1 MIPAPDTLPETASAA
16 SVSPA
21 YAGRT
26 MPDQPGAPACAQ
38 DAARP
43 DGSGPQGVTL
53 ITCHANADFD
63 AFAAMLA
70 ARFLYEPHVLLFP
83 GTQERGL
90 QKLVAGLDCKALG
103 ITETAAIPWQ
113 TINRLVVVDTRQRGR
128 ISHVSQLLDRPDVAV
143 ELWDHHPDTADD
155 ITTPHTHLAHI
166 GSVTSLIVQ
175 AIADRGLSLTADDAT
190 LLGLGIYSD
199 TGSFTYSSTTQAD
212 FQSAAWLLGQGMDLN
227 RVDALAAHELTSLHI
242 QALNSLLESTQT
254 YSINNVQVAISEAAM
269 EHYLGDFAYL
279 AHRLMEMEKFSVL
292 FAIGL
297 MDDRIQVVARS
308 RDEAINVGDI
318 CAALGGG
325 GHAYAASASVRSM
338 TVHEVRDVILRHL
351 YAQAYPD
358 KTAREYMSSPAVGVE
373 SAASIHDA
381 DELMLH
387 FGLKAVPVFEPGTR
401 VCVGLLDALTASRAS
416 AHGLGAYT
424 VEDYMTRRIITLPPD
439 ATLKDLTTTIVGG
452 RQRLVPIVD
461 SSKVVGVVTR
471 TDLINVFAQEPGH
484 MPEPRTTGSKERN
497 LGKLINDRLPRAS
510 RELLHLAGR
519 LGRELGLPV
528 YTVGGF
534 VRDLLLQRPNQ
545 DIDLVVEGNGIA
557 LARALARELNGRV
570 REHQKFLTSVV
581 IYKDEN
587 GEQARID
594 VATARLEYYEYP
606 AALPTV
612 ELSSIKMDLF
622 RRDFSINAL
631 AVRLDCEPFGQ
642 MVDFFG
648 GQRDVKERVIRVL
661 HTLSFVEDPTRCL
674 RAVRFEQ
681 RYNFHI
687 GAGTEKLIKNALKL
701 KLMDKLSGARLFH
714 EFQHICDEN
723 DPTACIT
730 RLDQLG
736 VFEAISPLLAL
747 NPTKKS
753 LLLRLQ
759 ETLTWYR
766 LLYFEQAAQPWLAY
780 FLALNY
786 NLSYADTANH
796 YQRMGLP
803 EPQRA
808 DVFRQREHMRAV
820 RGKLESWQKDHETG
834 RAKISA
840 LCALLRPL
848 SLEFLLCLM
857 ADTTNA
863 ALQKNI
869 SRYITLWRR
878 QKADVG
884 GEDLLAMGLQPG
896 PAFGRILEAVLTAKL
911 DGLAATT
918 EQQLELA
925 RTLARQADENSDTEK
940 EEQATRNSSLAQR
953 L

>member
-1 MIPAPDTLPETASAA
+1 MILAPETTPQAASAQA
-16 SVSPA
+16 TAEKAAPVQA
-21 YAGRT
+21 EQHAGGT
-26 MPDQPGAPACAQ
+26 
-38 DAARP
+38 
-43 DGSGPQGVTL
+43 TL

-70 ARFLYEPHVLLFP
+70 ARFLYTPHVLLFP

-90 QKLVAGLDCKALG
+90 QKLIAGLDTAALG
-103 ITETAAIPWQ
+103 IVETPAIPWDSI
-113 TINRLVVVDTRQRGR
+113 TRLVVVDTRQRGR
-128 ISHVSQLLDRPDVAV
+128 ISHVAQLLDRDDVTV
-143 ELWDHHPDTADD
+143 ELWDHHPDSTDD
-155 ITTPHTHLAHI
+155 ITSPHTHMAHI

-175 AIADRGLSLTADDAT
+175 AISERGFSLGADDAT
-190 LLGLGIYSD
+190 LLGLGIYGD

-212 FQSAAWLLGQGMDLN
+212 FMAAAWLLGQGMDVN
-227 RVDALAAHELTSLHI
+227 RIDALAAHELTSLHI

-254 YSINNVQVAISEAAM
+254 YNINNVQVTLSEAAM

-279 AHRLMEMEKFSVL
+279 AHRLMEMEKFPVL

-308 RDEAINVGDI
+308 RNEAINVGDI

-358 KTAREYMSSPAVGVE
+358 KTAREYMSSPAVGIE
-373 SAASIHDA
+373 ATATIQEA

-387 FGLKAVPVFEPGTR
+387 FGLKAVPVFMPDTR
-401 VCVGLLDALTASRAS
+401 QCIGLLDALTASRAS
-416 AHGLGAYT
+416 AHGLGAST
-424 VEDYMTRRIITLPPD
+424 VEDYMSRRITTLPPD

-452 RQRLVPIVD
+452 RQRLVPIVED
-461 SSKVVGVVTR
+461 DRVIGVVTR

-484 MPEPRTTGSKERN
+484 MPEPRTTGGKERN
-497 LGKLINDRLPRAS
+497 LGKLIQDRLPLAS
-510 RELLHLAGR
+510 RNMLHLAGR

-528 YTVGGF
+528 YAVGGF

-557 LARALARELNGRV
+557 LARALAKELNGRV

-581 IYKDEN
+581 IYTDAAGAE
-587 GEQARID
+587 ARID

-622 RRDFSINAL
+622 RRDFAINAL

-642 MVDFFG
+642 LVDFFG
-648 GQRDVKERVIRVL
+648 GQRDIKERVIRVL

-701 KLMDKLSGARLFH
+701 KLMDKLSGFRLFH
-714 EFQHICDEN
+714 EFQHICDEE
-723 DPTACIT
+723 DPSACIL

-736 VFEAISPLLAL
+736 VLEAVSPLLSL
-747 NPTKKS
+747 NPTRKN

-766 LLYFEQAAQPWLAY
+766 LLYFEEAAQPWLAF
-780 FLALNY
+780 FLALNH
-786 NLSYADTANH
+786 NMSYADTANH

-803 EPQRA
+803 EPRRA
-808 DVFRQREHMRAV
+808 DILRQREHMRVV
-820 RGKLESWQKDHETG
+820 RGKLEPWQKDHEAG
-834 RAKISA
+834 KESISA

-848 SLEFLLCLM
+848 SLECLLYLM
-857 ADTTNA
+857 ADTSDA
-863 ALQKNI
+863 PLQKSL
-869 SRYITLWRR
+869 SRYITQWR
-878 QKADVG
+878 KEKTDVS
-884 GEDLLAMGLQPG
+884 GEDLRIMGLEPG
-896 PAFGRILEAVLTAKL
+896 PAFGRILDAVLAAKL
-911 DGLAATT
+911 DGTAATP
-918 EQQLELA
+918 EQQMDLA
-925 RTLARQADENSDTEK
+925 RSLVCSIGAKSGNGN
-940 EEQATRNSSLAQR
+940 EEQTSRNSSLAQR